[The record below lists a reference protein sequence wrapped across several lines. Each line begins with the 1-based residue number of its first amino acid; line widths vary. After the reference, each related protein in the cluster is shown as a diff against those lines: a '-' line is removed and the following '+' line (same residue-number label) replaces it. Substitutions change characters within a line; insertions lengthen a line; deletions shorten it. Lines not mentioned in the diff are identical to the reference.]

1 MNLFSHFFLIVGSG
15 LRTSQ
20 TAEIR
25 GLGNQLSVTLKGT
38 DNPFPFKKAKLKKTV
53 RKKQRQPSEN
63 AGTTGKTRKLER
75 PWKRRHHREWI
86 AATIY

>member
-1 MNLFSHFFLIVGSG
+1 MNLFFYFFFLIGNG
-15 LRTSQ
+15 LRNSQ

-53 RKKQRQPSEN
+53 RKKPGDRF
-63 AGTTGKTRKLER
+63 
-75 PWKRRHHREWI
+75 
-86 AATIY
+86 AAPT